1 MAEAQA
7 TLKAS
12 YDMESKHKKLDRNND
27 EVRPLNRIA
36 NNSFTPNLSSPSNA
50 SMDDAQEEIEFNTAD
65 FRALLEEVRNS
76 REQIR
81 RLEQMTMGHGQRMDG
96 YSDPVGGIS
105 RETKEASRKMSDLS
119 VIPMYG
125 GKYAKDAAC
134 KWLIVLEDY
143 FENKQQITKKEATD
157 LDKIT
162 IASQRLTGLAR
173 DRWYSAREQAR
184 SDPTCRI
191 TSFEQFKEWI
201 ELNFGEILSDTRRW
215 EEYEA
220 CTQGTR
226 LVQSYGTALRTAA
239 DRVKEDIPEPMLIR
253 KFVTGAKP
261 ALQAMWARDINQ
273 PLSWR

>member
-1 MAEAQA
+1 
-7 TLKAS
+7 
-12 YDMESKHKKLDRNND
+12 
-27 EVRPLNRIA
+27 
-36 NNSFTPNLSSPSNA
+36 
-50 SMDDAQEEIEFNTAD
+50 MDDAQEEIEFNTAD

-125 GKYAKDAAC
+125 GKYAKDAA
-134 KWLIVLEDY
+134 
-143 FENKQQITKKEATD
+143 
-157 LDKIT
+157 
-162 IASQRLTGLAR
+162 SR